1 MNELRLPQLI
11 CNKAGKLI
19 CLVSCLYL
27 VGCASQ
33 NGKFYDG
40 KTLPSDKVAE
50 VSLLLEIP
58 SNAIS
63 TLSFSKSLDVHID
76 KHQLVSFNKN
86 QTIGFLKP
94 GDYEFKLKSGWW
106 DRENKTKNA
115 ARDAASLPCAM
126 GAIVPVFL
134 PLAITCGALMP
145 DKKCN
150 STWTMELEA
159 GKQYKIDVDW
169 AVDPPRTIVENET
182 DQREEISITCDIQ
195 EPKQSN

>member
-1 MNELRLPQLI
+1 MPQLI

-19 CLVSCLYL
+19 CLFSCLYL

-63 TLSFSKSLDVHID
+63 TLSFSKSLDVRID

-115 ARDAASLPCAM
+115 ARGMTALPCAM
-126 GAIVPVFL
+126 GVHMPVPFL
-134 PLAITCGALMP
+134 PLAITCPALIP
-145 DKKCN
+145 DKTCK
-150 STWTMELEA
+150 STWNLPLEA
-159 GKQYKIDVDW
+159 GKKYKIDVDW
-169 AVDPPRTIVENET
+169 AVVPPRTVVENET
-182 DQREEISITCDIQ
+182 DQREAISISCEIQ
-195 EPKQSN
+195 KPEQSK